1 VKKTRQKNRLRAFS
15 SEVVAGSRE
24 ETRQKNELRAFS
36 TGRGAPS
43 SGLVLSN
50 YVRNL
55 TYPFGVVQSFFG
67 GFCMPSSKYHRDQAK
82 LLAGLA
88 LSTNSQT
95 QAQRFTLAAMEHL
108 EQAEALDGPSRVQ
121 TQTPSSEKSPNH
133 S

>member
-1 VKKTRQKNRLRAFS
+1 
-15 SEVVAGSRE
+15 
-24 ETRQKNELRAFS
+24 
-36 TGRGAPS
+36 
-43 SGLVLSN
+43 
-50 YVRNL
+50 
-55 TYPFGVVQSFFG
+55 
-67 GFCMPSSKYHRDQAK
+67 MPSSKYHRDQAK